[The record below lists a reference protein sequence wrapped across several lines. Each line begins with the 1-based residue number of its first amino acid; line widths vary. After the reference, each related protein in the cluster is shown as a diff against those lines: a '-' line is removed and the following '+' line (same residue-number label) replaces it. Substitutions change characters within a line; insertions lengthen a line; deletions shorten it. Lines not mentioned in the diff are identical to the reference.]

1 MRIVANTC
9 FAAVA
14 AMALLSAPL
23 ACGPAAAQSA
33 GQSAAASTPADNSVE
48 ARVDA
53 FIKKLHAQ
61 LHITAAEK
69 AEWKEFTAVMRQN
82 ARHMERAFN
91 KRMRELDTM
100 NAVDSLKS
108 YERLAEAHAQR
119 LKRLVPA
126 FEKLYAALPL
136 KQKKLA
142 DKVFREDIQKHAP
155 PQEGGSSQPSR

>member
-14 AMALLSAPL
+14 ATALLFAPL
-23 ACGPAAAQSA
+23 AWGQAAPQSA
-33 GQSAAASTPADNSVE
+33 APSAAASVPAGGSVE
-48 ARVDA
+48 GRVDA

-69 AEWKEFTAVMRQN
+69 AEWKEFTAVMRKN

-91 KRMRELDTM
+91 KRMRDLDTM

-108 YERLAEAHAQR
+108 YERLAEAHVKR

-126 FEKLYAALPL
+126 FEKLYAALPP
-136 KQKKLA
+136 KQKRLA
-142 DKVFREDIQKHAP
+142 DKVFHEDIQKHAP

>member
-9 FAAVA
+9 VAAVA

-33 GQSAAASTPADNSVE
+33 GQPAAASTPADNSVE

-69 AEWKEFTAVMRQN
+69 AEWKEFTAVIRQN
-82 ARHMERAFN
+82 ARRMERAFN

-108 YERLAEAHAQR
+108 YERLAEAHAKR

-126 FEKLYAALPL
+126 FEKLYAALPP

-142 DKVFREDIQKHAP
+142 DKAFREDIQKHAP
-155 PQEGGSSQPSR
+155 PQEGGSTQPNR

>member
-23 ACGPAAAQSA
+23 AGGPAAAQSA
-33 GQSAAASTPADNSVE
+33 GQSAAASSPAGGSVE

-69 AEWKEFTAVMRQN
+69 TEWKAFTRVMRQN

-91 KRMRELDTM
+91 KRLRDLDTM

-108 YERLAEAHAQR
+108 YERLAEAHVKR

-126 FEKLYAALPL
+126 FEKLYAALPA

-155 PQEGGSSQPSR
+155 PQEGGSSQPTR